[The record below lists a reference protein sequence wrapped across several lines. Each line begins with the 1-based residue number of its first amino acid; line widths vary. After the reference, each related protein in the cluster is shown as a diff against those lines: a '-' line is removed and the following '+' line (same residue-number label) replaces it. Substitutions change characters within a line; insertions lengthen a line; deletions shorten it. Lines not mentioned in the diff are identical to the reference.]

1 MLFRNKSIFS
11 ALTLAISIAVA
22 SPSAFALDTWEFKT
36 GKGESVMVKKGLFG
50 TKTVKL
56 QDRLGNGYESDK
68 SFFGKKKNAVSIL
81 GNGVSVEKNIFGRN
95 SIKGSSLLGDRI
107 ETKRSWF
114 GLGPRHTSVDI
125 SGVSALA
132 EKLLIKKQSPGGLSA
147 ISPSQG
153 LVDPKTYS
161 DIGLDL
167 NALGRNGA
175 NPAGALDSGGLGN

>member
-1 MLFRNKSIFS
+1 MLFRNESIF
-11 ALTLAISIAVA
+11 AAVTLTISVIAA

-114 GLGPRHTSVDI
+114 GLGPRRTSVDI
-125 SGVSALA
+125 SGVTGLA
-132 EKLLIKKQSPGGLSA
+132 EKLLTKKQALGGLSA
-147 ISPSQG
+147 TSPAQG

-161 DIGLDL
+161 DIGLDP
-167 NALGRNGA
+167 NSMGQNGA
-175 NPAGALDSGGLGN
+175 NPAAVQDLRGPGN

>member
-1 MLFRNKSIFS
+1 MLFRNKSIFAAV
-11 ALTLAISIAVA
+11 ALTISVVAA

-36 GKGESVMVKKGLFG
+36 GKGESVIVKKGLFG

-81 GNGVSVEKNIFGRN
+81 GNGVSVEKNIFGRS

-114 GLGPRHTSVDI
+114 GLGPRHISVDI
-125 SGVSALA
+125 SGVTGLA
-132 EKLLIKKQSPGGLSA
+132 QKLLTGKQAPGGLSA
-147 ISPSQG
+147 ASPAQG

-161 DIGLDL
+161 DIGLDQ
-167 NALGRNGA
+167 NSMGQNGA
-175 NPAGALDSGGLGN
+175 SPAQDVESSTSEN